1 MTPVDERERE
11 VLKVIDKICTYLT
24 NRIRK
29 EMPEIDDER
38 EEIIM
43 YGLQNIIGELPK
55 GIIILIIAYFLGIFK
70 LTLISILI
78 IAPYRGLSGGVH
90 MKTHIGCI
98 VYTLILYSGSAL
110 LGKYI
115 ILTGI
120 SKYITAFIVWTFCM
134 IMIKLYAPADTENVP
149 ILMKKERKQKQ
160 IFSYIALTVEIIIA
174 IFISNTTIAG
184 IIIFGD
190 FIQTLTITRFAY
202 KITNN
207 KYGHEV
213 YANI

>member
-1 MTPVDERERE
+1 M
-11 VLKVIDKICTYLT
+11 IDKICEILT
-24 NRIRK
+24 NKIRK

-38 EEIIM
+38 AEIIM

-55 GIIILIIAYFLGIFK
+55 GIIILLIAYFLGIFK
-70 LTLISILI
+70 LTLISLLI
-78 IAPYRGLSGGVH
+78 IAPYRCFSGGVH

-98 VYTLILYSGSAL
+98 VFTLTLYSGSAL

-115 ILTGI
+115 SIDGI
-120 SKYITAFIVWTFCM
+120 TKYVLAFSVWTFCM
-134 IMIKLYAPADTENVP
+134 IMLKMYAPADTENVP
-149 ILMKKERKQKQ
+149 ILRKKERKQKQ
-160 IFSYIALTVEIIIA
+160 IFSYIILTVEFIIA
-174 IFISNTTIAG
+174 VIIKDTTISG

-190 FIQTLTITRFAY
+190 FIQTLTITRIVY
-202 KITNN
+202 QITNN

>member
-1 MTPVDERERE
+1 M
-11 VLKVIDKICTYLT
+11 IDKICTYLT

-29 EMPEIDDER
+29 EMPEVDDER
-38 EEIIM
+38 AEIIM

-55 GIIILIIAYFLGIFK
+55 GIIILIIAYLLGIFK

-78 IAPYRGLSGGVH
+78 IAPYRCFSGGVH

-98 VYTLILYSGSAL
+98 TYTLILYSGSAL
-110 LGKYI
+110 IGKYVVLSGI
-115 ILTGI
+115 I
-120 SKYITAFIVWTFCM
+120 KYITAFIIWAFCM
-134 IMIKLYAPADTENVP
+134 IMIKFYAPADTENVP
-149 ILMKKERKQKQ
+149 ILRKKERKQKQ
-160 IFSYIALTVEIIIA
+160 IFSYIILTIEFIIALTINNPIIT
-174 IFISNTTIAG
+174 S

-190 FIQTLTITRFAY
+190 LLQTLTITRLAY
-202 KITNN
+202 NITDN

>member
-1 MTPVDERERE
+1 M
-11 VLKVIDKICTYLT
+11 IDKICTYLT

-29 EMPEIDDER
+29 ETPEIDDER
-38 EEIIM
+38 AEIIM

-149 ILMKKERKQKQ
+149 ILMEKERKQKQ